1 MVHGSFDRCGSR
13 ADPIFGTM
21 VTFDALDAVEL
32 HSQLGPD
39 YLVID
44 CQHTLIAEHSAQRLI
59 YAAQTPGTA
68 VMVRVSSG
76 DPTLIGKIADAGA
89 DAVIIPMIN
98 NAEEAAAA
106 VAACCFGS
114 RGVRSLGPVRRF
126 LSPDPGVLEERI
138 ACFVMIET
146 AQAMDNLDAIC
157 ATPGLAGVYLGSAD
171 LSLSLGEKLFVLP
184 SPPFLREAGQRI
196 VAACRKAGVI
206 PGAHA
211 GPMERTREL
220 IDDGFQ
226 LLTLGL
232 DWLYIMRGAREDI
245 AAAKAYLAER
255 RD

>member
-1 MVHGSFDRCGSR
+1 M
-13 ADPIFGTM
+13 
-21 VTFDALDAVEL
+21 
-32 HSQLGPD
+32 
-39 YLVID
+39 
-44 CQHTLIAEHSAQRLI
+44 
-59 YAAQTPGTA
+59 
-68 VMVRVSSG
+68 
-76 DPTLIGKIADAGA
+76 
-89 DAVIIPMIN
+89 
-98 NAEEAAAA
+98 
-106 VAACCFGS
+106 
-114 RGVRSLGPVRRF
+114 
-126 LSPDPGVLEERI
+126 LEERI

-196 VAACRKAGVI
+196 VAACRKAGII